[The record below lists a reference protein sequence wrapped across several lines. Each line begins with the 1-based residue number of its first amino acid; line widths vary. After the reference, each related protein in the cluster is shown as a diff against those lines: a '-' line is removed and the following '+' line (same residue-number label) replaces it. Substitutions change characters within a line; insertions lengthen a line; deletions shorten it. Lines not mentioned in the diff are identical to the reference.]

1 MERKSYITRRFN
13 QILKETINEKAEELM
28 GVLKLNPPGGP
39 ADYVQE
45 EKGMCN
51 ECGKPYTMMEGQDG
65 EVCECGD
72 PYSIEVKERLIG
84 GQRKLDKNKNGRL
97 DTKDFA
103 MMRDRKKKEM
113 REYTMGDDDIEGV
126 KSYDDASTD
135 SPNIKPGKNRVKNVG
150 DFKYQRKISK
160 KFDDYEMEENEQ
172 LYELEVSEN
181 FLKRIFGKKKEEETP
196 IEEPKSE
203 KTQEEPVYR
212 GGYDMI
218 TGMRRDYM
226 DREEEEYRKRQE
238 ELKNRKPEN
247 NQPREKSEK
256 EKEYEKEFERL
267 NREYG
272 AEAAVLGIDPR
283 EVEAMHSRHSKS
295 NELDETETDESRE
308 FAYAARMAKK
318 KGDKT
323 FKLGNETF
331 DVNETYYRIKV
342 DGEMATFS
350 ENEMIDIIEGIVRE
364 EKDNLKRGKEPKGYA
379 EYERVHK
386 ADKKEG
392 DKYFKELAKKMTD
405 YTKDMSD
412 SETKYNMK
420 NTKKFPT
427 GNDEM
432 KKTGRKKYVPSEAVD
447 DYVNAFVKGSG
458 MTGLVYD
465 EIKPNDAFIQKYLKG
480 DSSTGNAQVDKDGEP
495 LGNVVPSKVGDQFY
509 DLYKNNLYGQEQ
521 MNASYKRQPQP
532 VDQAGEETERGSLK
546 SKRGKKTSQSVLNK
560 VDESVTEKKTM
571 KLNEEFS
578 RMQELMGYTKKTQ

>member
-51 ECGKPYTMMEGQDG
+51 ECGKPYTMMEGEDG
-65 EVCECGD
+65 EICECGD

-103 MMRDRKKKEM
+103 MLRDRKKKEM
-113 REYTMGDDDIEGV
+113 REYTMGDDAIEDV

-135 SPNIKPGKNRVKNVG
+135 SPNIKPGKNQVKNVG
-150 DFKYQRKISK
+150 DKYQRKISK

-181 FLKRIFGKKKEEETP
+181 FLKRIFGKNKEEETP
-196 IEEPKSE
+196 MKEPKAKS
-203 KTQEEPVYR
+203 QEEPVYR

-283 EVEAMHSRHSKS
+283 EVEAMHARSSKS

-323 FKLGNETF
+323 FKLGKETF

-350 ENEMIDIIEGIVRE
+350 ENEMIDIIEGIVKE

-412 SETKYNMK
+412 SETKYDMK

-447 DYVNAFVKGSG
+447 DYVDAFVKGSG

-546 SKRGKKTSQSVLNK
+546 SKRGKKTAQSVLNK
-560 VDESVTEKKTM
+560 VEESVTDKKTI

-578 RMQELMGYTKKTQ
+578 RMQELIGYSKKTQ

>member
-103 MMRDRKKKEM
+103 MLRDRKKKEM

-135 SPNIKPGKNRVKNVG
+135 SPNIKPGKNQVKNVG
-150 DFKYQRKISK
+150 DKYQRKVSK
-160 KFDDYEMEENEQ
+160 NEMEENEQ

-203 KTQEEPVYR
+203 KKQEEPYYSP
-212 GGYDMI
+212 GDWDHH
-218 TGMRRDYM
+218 TGMPRSFM
-226 DREEEEYRKRQE
+226 DREEEEHRKRQE
-238 ELKNRKPEN
+238 KFKNRKPEN

-267 NREYG
+267 DREYG
-272 AEAAVLGIDPR
+272 AEAATLGIDPR
-283 EVEAMHSRHSKS
+283 EVEAMHARHSKN

-308 FAYAARMAKK
+308 FVYAARMAKK

-447 DYVNAFVKGSG
+447 DYVDAFVKGSG

-546 SKRGKKTSQSVLNK
+546 SKRGKNTSQSVLNK

>member
-84 GQRKLDKNKNGRL
+84 GQRKLDKNKNGSL
-97 DTKDFA
+97 DTIYFA

-150 DFKYQRKISK
+150 DFKYQRKVSK
-160 KFDDYEMEENEQ
+160 NEMEENEQ

-203 KTQEEPVYR
+203 KKQEEPYYSP
-212 GGYDMI
+212 GDWDHH
-218 TGMRRDYM
+218 TGMPRSFM
-226 DREEEEYRKRQE
+226 DREEEEHRKRQE
-238 ELKNRKPEN
+238 KFKNRKPEN

-267 NREYG
+267 DREYG
-272 AEAAVLGIDPR
+272 AEAATLGIDPR
-283 EVEAMHSRHSKS
+283 EVEAMHARHSKN

-308 FAYAARMAKK
+308 FVYAARMAKK

-447 DYVNAFVKGSG
+447 DYVDAFVKGSG

-546 SKRGKKTSQSVLNK
+546 SKRGKNTSQSVLNK

-578 RMQELMGYTKKTQ
+578 RMHELMGYTKKTQ